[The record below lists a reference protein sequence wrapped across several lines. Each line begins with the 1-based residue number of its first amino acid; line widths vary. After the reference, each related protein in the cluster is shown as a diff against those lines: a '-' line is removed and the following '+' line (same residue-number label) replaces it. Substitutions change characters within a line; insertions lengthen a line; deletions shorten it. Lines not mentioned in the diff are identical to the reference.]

1 MNKIE
6 IAGLKI
12 DAISKQELVDAI
24 LKRLQNGQK
33 TFIITPYSEFLYRS
47 LRDQSL
53 LDIFNQA
60 DFALPDG
67 IGIFWAK
74 RFLDLPLTV
83 RNYWLKIL
91 QASWQMKYSLAA
103 ILFYPKWIKS
113 AFPEKIPG
121 ADLIWDLAELA
132 AKNNL
137 SIFLLGGFGD
147 TPKLVADKLISRYPN
162 LKILKFSNKHPGDP
176 STIEDINNAKPNV
189 LLVAYGPVK
198 QEKWI
203 AENLP
208 KLNARLAIGLGGTF
222 DYIAGKK
229 SNPPKSIRSF
239 GLEWLYRLLT
249 QPRRLKRILN
259 ATFGLMSGLWHYK
272 VFMSLPLRRNVVIV
286 VLNQSKQILVCQ
298 RDPKNFHV
306 DIIKNAENLKSQN
319 YWQLP
324 QGGIDTGEDL
334 IIAARREAREETG
347 IKNLELIQT
356 SSQTH
361 TYIWKNALRKFWHNR
376 RHKNMGQIQ
385 NIFYFRFLGTQDEI
399 KVDNHEFI
407 NYKWIKIDALNKVV
421 HPERIN
427 LTKIVQED
435 LKEMAEKGIIDM

>member
-12 DAISKQELVDAI
+12 DAISKQELLDAI

-60 DFALPDG
+60 DFAPPDG

-74 RFLDLPLTV
+74 KYLDLPLSAKG
-83 RNYWLKIL
+83 YWTKIL
-91 QASWQMKYSLAA
+91 QALWQAKYTLAA
-103 ILFYPKWIKS
+103 VIFWPRWIKR
-113 AFPEKIPG
+113 AFPEKIAG

-147 TPKLVADKLISRYPN
+147 TPQKAALALNTKHLA
-162 LKILKFSNKHPGDP
+162 LKMAGWSNKNPDDP
-176 STIEDINNAKPNV
+176 STIEDINHANPDI

-208 KLNARLAIGLGGTF
+208 KLNVKLAIGLGGTF
-222 DYIAGKK
+222 DYIAGKQ
-229 SNPPKSIRSF
+229 SSPPKSIRSL
-239 GLEWLYRLLT
+239 GLEWFYRLLT

-272 VFMSLPLRRNVVIV
+272 VFMGYPLRKNGVAV
-286 VLNQSKQILVCQ
+286 VLNKDKKVFVA
-298 RDPKNFHV
+298 RKARTHV
-306 DIIKNAENLKSQN
+306 DIIKNNSLEKWQN
-319 YWQLP
+319 YWQFP
-324 QGGIDTGEDL
+324 QGGIEEGEDAAEA
-334 IIAARREAREETG
+334 IAREFREETG
-347 IKNLELIQT
+347 VKEVKFLGLSKKTN
-356 SSQTH
+356 S
-361 TYIWKNALRKFWHNR
+361 YVWNNALRGFWHNR
-376 RHKNMGQIQ
+376 DYRFSGQTQQIA
-385 NIFYFRFLGTQDEI
+385 YFTLAGDDDKIILPPKEEFADHRWVDAAELD
-399 KVDNHEFI
+399 KVIHQE
-407 NYKWIKIDALNKVV
+407 K
-421 HPERIN
+421 IN
-427 LTKIVQED
+427 LAKIAQED
-435 LKEMAEKGIIDM
+435 LKEMAEKGIIN